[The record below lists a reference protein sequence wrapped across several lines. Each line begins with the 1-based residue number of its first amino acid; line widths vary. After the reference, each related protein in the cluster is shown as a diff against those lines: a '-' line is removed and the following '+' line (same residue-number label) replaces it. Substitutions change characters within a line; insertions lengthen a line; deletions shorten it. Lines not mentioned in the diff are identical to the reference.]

1 MKFEYMREL
10 LGLQRY
16 GSFTLTSEKLFIAQ
30 PSLSR
35 HISAMEKELGVSLIK
50 RDTHQ
55 VVFTKE
61 GLEACKTFRKILN
74 TYDNYLHQLEK
85 SKAGIIGTLRIGML
99 YYTIRHDFGTVLPR
113 FQKAYPNV
121 EISSNS
127 WQPKDVYPAL
137 LEQRID
143 IGVLPRSQF
152 GERNGLLFKDFD
164 KSHAVVMMSNEHP
177 LAIKEEVALSELHE
191 ETVVLLRDDPYLTE
205 TVLEAL
211 QHAGFTPSKTTQT
224 EHTDTVP
231 RELLHSGGIYITGAG
246 YSFPGYE
253 NEIAI
258 LPISDPDLFFYKSY
272 AWYKENDNPLISCV
286 LNTIE

>member
-10 LGLQRY
+10 LGLQRFE
-16 GSFTLTSEKLFIAQ
+16 SFTLTSEKMFIAQ

-35 HISAMEKELGVSLIK
+35 HIFAMEKELGVVLIK

-61 GLEACKTFRKILN
+61 GLEACKTFQKILN
-74 TYDNYLHQLEK
+74 IYDNYLHQIET
-85 SKAGIIGTLRIGML
+85 SKAGITGTLRIGML
-99 YYTIRHDFGTVLPR
+99 YYTIRRDLGDILPR
-113 FQKAYPNV
+113 FQKEYPNV

-152 GERNGLLFKDFD
+152 GERNGLLFKDFER
-164 KSHAVVMMSNEHP
+164 SHPVVMMSKEHP
-177 LAIKEEVALSELHE
+177 LAKNEVVALSELHK
-191 ETVVLLRDDPYLTE
+191 ETLVLLRDDPYLTE
-205 TVLEAL
+205 TVLEVL
-211 QHAGFTPSKTTQT
+211 KNVGFTPSKTIQT

-231 RELLHSGGIYITGAG
+231 QELLHTGGVYITGSG

-258 LPISDPDLFFYKSY
+258 LPISDPDLFFCKSY
-272 AWYKENDNPLISCV
+272 AWNKENDNPLIV
-286 LNTIE
+286 RFLNTIE